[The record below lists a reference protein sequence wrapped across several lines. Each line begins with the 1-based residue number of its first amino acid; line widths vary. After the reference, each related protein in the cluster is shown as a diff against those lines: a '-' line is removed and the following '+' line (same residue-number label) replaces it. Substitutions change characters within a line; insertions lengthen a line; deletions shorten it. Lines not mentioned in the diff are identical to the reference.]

1 MCKQKI
7 RIAHIMGKMVSGGVE
22 SVVINYYKN
31 IDKEKIQFDFIVD
44 KDSTYIPFDEIKNM
58 GGRVILVP
66 PYQKIFSYIN
76 RLKMIFKENEYKIV
90 HSHLNTLSIFPL
102 YAAKIAKVPV
112 RIAHSH
118 STSSKKEWKKNL
130 LKNTLKPF
138 SKMYATHYFCCSEVA
153 GRWLF
158 GDKLYDRNQVRLIN
172 NAIDIEKFMYNKEVR
187 NKIRKE
193 LKLDDKLVITHV
205 GRFVEQ
211 KNHRVLI
218 DIFNEL
224 HKINSQSILLLAGD
238 GPLLEN
244 IKEKVNNL
252 NLSDS
257 VRFLGVRNDINEI
270 MQGTDI
276 FLLPSLYEGLP
287 VVGVEAQASGVLC
300 ILSNHM
306 TKETKITET
315 TKFIDISD
323 SPKNLA
329 EFILD
334 KYKNFQRI
342 DTKQEI
348 IKANFEIKTEAKKLQ
363 NEYIELYRKVNYEEK
378 NNFSY

>member
-1 MCKQKI
+1 M
-7 RIAHIMGKMVSGGVE
+7 
-22 SVVINYYKN
+22 
-31 IDKEKIQFDFIVD
+31 
-44 KDSTYIPFDEIKNM
+44 
-58 GGRVILVP
+58 
-66 PYQKIFSYIN
+66 
-76 RLKMIFKENEYKIV
+76 
-90 HSHLNTLSIFPL
+90 
-102 YAAKIAKVPV
+102 
-112 RIAHSH
+112 
-118 STSSKKEWKKNL
+118 

-138 SKMYATHYFCCSEVA
+138 SKLYATHYFCCSELA

-172 NAIDIEKFMYNKEVR
+172 NAIDIEKFMYNKEER
-187 NKIRKE
+187 NKIRNE
-193 LKLDDKLVITHV
+193 LKLDDKLVVTHV

-224 HKINSQSILLLAGD
+224 HKVNSQSILLLAGE

-244 IKEKVNNL
+244 IKEKVKQL
-252 NLSDS
+252 NLLDS
-257 VRFLGVRNDINEI
+257 VRFLGVRNDISEI

-287 VVGVEAQASGVLC
+287 VVGVEAQASGALC
-300 ILSNHM
+300 ILSNNM

-323 SPKNLA
+323 SHKALA

-334 KYKNFQRI
+334 KYKNFKRI

-348 IKANFEIKTEAKKLQ
+348 INANFEIKTEAKKLQ
-363 NEYIELYRKVNYEEK
+363 NEYIELYRQVNYEEK